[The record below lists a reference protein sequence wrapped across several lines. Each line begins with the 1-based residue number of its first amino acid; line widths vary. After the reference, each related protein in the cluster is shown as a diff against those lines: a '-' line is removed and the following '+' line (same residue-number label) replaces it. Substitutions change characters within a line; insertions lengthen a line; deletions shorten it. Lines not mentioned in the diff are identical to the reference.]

1 MVFLLLI
8 FFSVPAT
15 FHINSNLIIGLPI
28 TESKRLTDTEKL
40 STRLVAK
47 ERQRFL
53 YWPRV
58 TISLK
63 CSLSVIAKERGG
75 LSPPDIV
82 VSADELA
89 SHKSVVAAIEAA
101 AYPGFEEIFL
111 QTSLE
116 EKSHYEKGLRFGDIQ
131 SFACLCHSILGCIFT

>member
-1 MVFLLLI
+1 MMKFSRRSIKLSDFTLPPFIEVVFLLLI

-15 FHINSNLIIGLPI
+15 FHINSNLIIGLLTP
-28 TESKRLTDTEKL
+28 ESKRLTDTEKL

-47 ERQRFL
+47 EDSGFYIGPEL
-53 YWPRV
+53 PFFE
-58 TISLK
+58 IF
-63 CSLSVIAKERGG
+63 SVIAKERGG
-75 LSPPDIV
+75 LSPPNIV

-101 AYPGFEEIFL
+101 AGPGFEEIFL

-116 EKSHYEKGLRFGDIQ
+116 KKISL
-131 SFACLCHSILGCIFT
+131 